1 MDAIQSNSI
10 VSKFLK
16 RLSAFPVFFLIIYVI
31 FLIFVCV
38 KWSFVQSFFMYFD
51 GHSPL
56 LIELQNLIISML
68 TNPTIQSVIAIIVV
82 GIGFFYLVQKIKDE
96 GHVFYEND
104 GIEAKYFKSLSVI
117 NQNISYILLPFLIFL
132 LFRQNLLELGVLV
145 GIIIFNHFVGLN
157 CLDNWVRITR
167 NYDDLVNFKSSN
179 NLGKIS
185 IRFRDAI
192 ASGVIFAMIFTTI
205 LFLFVINFNLI
216 SIIYIE
222 ICLFMEYFILCSVTY
237 NIEGPLNI
245 FLVGSNT
252 IFNRAYIFE
261 NSESKGQ
268 MFIILK
274 NNETK
279 KIMKSSILYIE
290 PSDPDNP

>member
-1 MDAIQSNSI
+1 
-10 VSKFLK
+10 
-16 RLSAFPVFFLIIYVI
+16 
-31 FLIFVCV
+31 
-38 KWSFVQSFFMYFD
+38 MYFD

-56 LIELQNLIISML
+56 SIELQNLIISML
-68 TNPTIQSVIAIIVV
+68 TNPTIQSIIAIIAV

-96 GHVFYEND
+96 GHVIYEND

-117 NQNISYILLPFLIFL
+117 NQNISFILIPFLIFL
-132 LFRQNLLELGVLV
+132 FYRQNFLEIGALV
-145 GIIIFNHFVGLN
+145 GIIIFNHLVGLN
-157 CLDNWVRITR
+157 LLTNWIRITR

-185 IRFRDAI
+185 IQNRDAI
-192 ASGVIFAMIFTTI
+192 ASGVIFAMFFTSY
-205 LFLFVINFNLI
+205 LFLFVTNFNLI
-216 SIIYIE
+216 SITYIE
-222 ICLFMEYFILCSVTY
+222 ICLFMEYVILCSVTY
-237 NIEGPLNI
+237 NIQGPLNI

-261 NSESKGQ
+261 NSDSKGQ

-279 KIMKSSILYIE
+279 KIMKSSILYLE